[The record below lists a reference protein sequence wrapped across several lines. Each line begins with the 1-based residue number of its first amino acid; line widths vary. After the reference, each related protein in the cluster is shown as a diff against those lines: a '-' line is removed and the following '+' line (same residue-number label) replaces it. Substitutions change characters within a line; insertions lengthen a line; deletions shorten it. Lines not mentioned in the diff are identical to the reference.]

1 MMIPSDD
8 PQQLSLLFHLNS
20 EPWLNE
26 DAYRAGSYHHEF
38 KQIANVL
45 ERVALPPPP
54 ESRLAS
60 LIRQRKSARRYDQ
73 RDLPL
78 ASLSALLSCGYGVA
92 EIASL
97 DGAGWFL
104 RRSVPSGGG
113 LYPLEI
119 YLFLKQVPGLRDG
132 LYHY

>member
-45 ERVALPPPP
+45 ERVALPPW
-54 ESRLAS
+54 SRQIARNGRS
-60 LIRQRKSARRYDQ
+60 SDPSAAGAAVAGAPSKMLTRARMRR
-73 RDLPL
+73 
-78 ASLSALLSCGYGVA
+78 GVRMA
-92 EIASL
+92 I
-97 DGAGWFL
+97 GA
-104 RRSVPSGGG
+104 
-113 LYPLEI
+113 
-119 YLFLKQVPGLRDG
+119 
-132 LYHY
+132 